1 MYLSK
6 NDDVLRNSTYFEREV
21 SELLDSDSPKRKM
34 PADFDMNMP
43 FPSRMREREPL
54 AECLTFENTN
64 SLNAQTAKDEL
75 SFYTSLGN
83 FRQQPREYP
92 PMNSTMMNLPD
103 KENLGG
109 ARAVSNES
117 FNFMKPSYASIP
129 GYSALQSNVLKER
142 PIPKIQSMMGSGGSL
157 LPLSDSF
164 LSMTLDKKWNAFAN
178 GADATLAPPN
188 MMRPNYQYNPK
199 STISRNK
206 GCLTWDGYLPP
217 KGDESQEEYS
227 KKVFLGGVPW
237 DTTEEELMKSF
248 SRFGEFKVE
257 WPTSFNSK
265 RNTPKS
271 FLYLIFENRAS
282 IFKLLLECTREQ
294 HGGSVTYNHQIQ
306 SNRVLFKPIQVIPW
320 IVADSLA
327 MYKQQTKLDNRLTVF
342 VGALHG
348 RLYAQALGQIFEE
361 LFGDVVYVQIDT
373 DRYKYPIGSGR
384 VTFGNRESYRKAIEE
399 NFVTI
404 VAPKFTKKIQI
415 EPYIEE
421 EPCGKCNMPSAPNF
435 CKSGICMEYFCDPCW
450 QWHHSLEGL
459 RSHQPVK
466 RNRKIERY

>member
-1 MYLSK
+1 MFLFK
-6 NDDVLRNSTYFEREV
+6 NDDVLKNSTYFEREV
-21 SELLDSDSPKRKM
+21 SELLDSDSPKRKI

-43 FPSRMREREPL
+43 FPPRMREREPL
-54 AECLTFENTN
+54 SECLTFENTQNN
-64 SLNAQTAKDEL
+64 SLNTQYTKDEI
-75 SFYTSLGN
+75 SFYSNLGIRN
-83 FRQQPREYP
+83 FLQQPRGCP
-92 PMNSTMMNLPD
+92 PMNSTMMNMPD
-103 KENLGG
+103 KENQGA
-109 ARAVSNES
+109 ARAVSNEN
-117 FNFMKPSYASIP
+117 FNFKKPSYPNLP
-129 GYSALQSNVLKER
+129 GFSAAQSNILKER
-142 PIPKIQSMMGSGGSL
+142 NVNPMQSMI
-157 LPLSDSF
+157 PLSDSF
-164 LSMTLDKKWNAFAN
+164 LSMTLDKKWNAFAD
-178 GADATLAPPN
+178 GADAVLEPPS

-320 IVADSLA
+320 IISDSLA
-327 MYKQQTKLDNRLTVF
+327 MYKQTTKLDNRLTVF

-348 RLYAQALGQIFEE
+348 RLYATALGQIFEE

-435 CKSGICMEYFCDPCW
+435 CKSGICMEYFCDNCW